1 MRIRP
6 AVLIALT
13 VSALTAP
20 LAFAGTAAAPQ
31 VTDPAGDA
39 TFTATAQSG
48 APGLPVGNQ
57 AYADVLSVSWSV
69 DKVVKK
75 KKTTVTG
82 FTVVTTLAAPPV
94 PTNGAVVY
102 RMLGATD
109 ACTFFGP
116 VYYTKKST
124 DPAIPQAALR
134 DSCNAGV
141 TRLTPIPMPTI
152 SGSTI
157 TWKVP
162 VSAFPKEIKVGTT
175 LTALNFAV
183 NEMEDFG
190 GAQVPNT
197 GQTPYDGA
205 YGLGA
210 GVVDD
215 GKTTAS
221 FKIG

>member
-1 MRIRP
+1 MRVRS

-13 VSALTAP
+13 ASALTAP
-20 LAFAGTAAAPQ
+20 LAFAGAAAAPQ
-31 VTDPAGDA
+31 IIDPAGDA
-39 TFTATAQSG
+39 TFLATAQSG

-69 DKVVKK
+69 DKTVKK
-75 KKTTVTG
+75 RKTKVTG

-94 PTNGAVVY
+94 PTNGSVVY

-109 ACTFFGP
+109 LCPFFGP
-116 VYYTKKST
+116 VYYTKQSS
-124 DPAIPQAALR
+124 DPAIPRAALR
-134 DSCNAGV
+134 DNCTGV
-141 TRLTPIPMPTI
+141 TRLTPIAMPTI

-162 VSAFPKEIKVGTT
+162 ISAFPKEIKIGTT
-175 LTALNFAV
+175 LTALNFTV
-183 NEMEDFG
+183 NELEDFG

-210 GVVDD
+210 GVIDD
-215 GKTTAS
+215 AKTTAS